1 MSKIRT
7 VVVLGGGSA
16 GLLAALTLKRKLPGL
31 AVEVVY
37 SSKIGVIG
45 VGEGTVPYVPGHLH
59 GYLGL
64 GEHEV
69 FQAITPVFKL
79 GVRFTWG
86 RRPYFD
92 YTFSGQQYTW
102 KWPDLQHCCGYYAER
117 DPVGADLSSALME
130 AGMALPR
137 RPDRLPELPPPGSNV
152 AWHIENRT
160 FVAWLERACRRDGVA
175 FTDAELTGVERG
187 GEGIERLHLSDG
199 SVRCADLF
207 IDSSGFA
214 AELLGKALEE
224 PFRDFSD
231 VLFCDRAVAG
241 GWDRSDEPI
250 LTYTVSDTMDSGWCW
265 RIDHPERVHRGYV
278 FSSAHATDDE
288 AVEAYRR
295 VAPKAANP
303 RIVRFRSGQYRNVWV
318 GNVLGIGN
326 ACGFVEPLEAT
337 ALMVACVQLRA
348 FTDGLIDCECEPT
361 PGIRRL
367 YNDMTRRTWDE
378 IRDFLAIHYRFN
390 DRLDTPFWK
399 RCREEIDL
407 GGVAGLVEFYEEN
420 GPSPLGVDCLSFG
433 NPFRLEGHLAILCGL
448 GVPHRCPR
456 HFAEQDLAAWKVKLQ
471 GFRRIAREGVS
482 MREAL
487 QVLAD
492 PSVWRRLR
500 GIPFAG
506 SGAPPKALV

>member
-1 MSKIRT
+1 MPKIQT

-31 AVEVVY
+31 AVEVVF

-64 GEHEV
+64 SEHEV

-102 KWPDLQHCCGYYAER
+102 KWPDQQHCCGYYVER

-130 AGMALPR
+130 AGKALPR
-137 RPDRLPELPPPGSNV
+137 RPDRLPEVPLPGTNF

-160 FVAWLERACRRDGVA
+160 FVAWLESACRREGVT
-175 FTDAELTGVERG
+175 FTDAVLTGVERG
-187 GEGIERLHLSDG
+187 GERIARLHLSDG
-199 SVRCADLF
+199 SERRADLF
-207 IDSSGFA
+207 VDSSGFA
-214 AELLGKALEE
+214 SELLGKALEE
-224 PFRDFSD
+224 PFSDFSD
-231 VLFCDRAVAG
+231 ALFCDRAVAG

-265 RIDHPERVHRGYV
+265 RIDHPDRIHRGYV
-278 FSSAHATDDE
+278 FSSDHATDDE

-295 VAPKAANP
+295 VAPKATNP
-303 RIVRFRSGQYRNVWV
+303 RIVQFRSGQHRNAWV

-337 ALMVACVQLRA
+337 ALMVICVQLRA
-348 FTDGLIDCECEPT
+348 FTEGLLDSECDPT
-361 PGIRRL
+361 PGIRKL
-367 YNDMTRRTWDE
+367 YNDATRRMWEE

-390 DRLDTPFWK
+390 VRLDTPFWK
-399 RCREEIDL
+399 RCREETAL
-407 GGVAGLVEFYEEN
+407 GGVADLVAFYEEN
-420 GPSPLGVDCLSFG
+420 GPSPLGADCLAFG

-448 GVPHRCPR
+448 GVPHQRPR
-456 HFAEQDLAAWKVKLQ
+456 HLAEKDLSLWNAKRQTFGRV
-471 GFRRIAREGVS
+471 ARDGVG

-487 QVLAD
+487 QLLAD
-492 PSVWRRLR
+492 PAVWRRLR
-500 GIPFAG
+500 GAPIGGA
-506 SGAPPKALV
+506 GAPSRLGV